1 VSSSEDLVVRR
12 AVADDE
18 AAIVALLADDEIGA
32 RRESPEDLTPYRKA
46 FEVIDADPHELLVV
60 AERGGRVVGA
70 LELSLLFGLSRR
82 GVTRAQMEGV
92 RVASVE
98 RGAALGARLME
109 WAVDKAREWGCDLV
123 QLTSDKQRVDA
134 HRFYERLG
142 FTATHEGYKLPLR

>member
-12 AVADDE
+12 AVADDV

-32 RRESPEDLTPYRKA
+32 LRESPDDLTPYRNA
-46 FEVIDADPHELLVV
+46 FKVIDTGPHELLIV
-60 AERGGRVVGA
+60 AERGGHVVGT
-70 LELSLLFGLSRR
+70 LQLSLLPGLSRR
-82 GVTRAQMEGV
+82 GATRAQIEDV

-109 WAVDKAREWGCDLV
+109 WAVDKAREWGCNLA
-123 QLTSDKQRVDA
+123 QLTSDEQRVDA
-134 HRFYERLG
+134 HRFYEHLG